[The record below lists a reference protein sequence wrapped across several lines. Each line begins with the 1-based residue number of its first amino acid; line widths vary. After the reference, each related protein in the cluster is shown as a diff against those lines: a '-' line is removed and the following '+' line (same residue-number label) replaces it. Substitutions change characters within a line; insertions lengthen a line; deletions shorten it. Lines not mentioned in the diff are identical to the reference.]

1 MRYFAYIQHRCSI
14 LNWTKTFQNKWENA
28 THYPFLCV
36 RVMSLRDSQELRGE
50 SVSHVPSQFVH
61 VMVCFCFHFN
71 LQCLGFGFVSA
82 LAVHAG
88 RHCFQSNLNIRLR
101 HTFEVLYME
110 GVILIVYVYVG
121 GIHK

>member
-1 MRYFAYIQHRCSI
+1 MRYCVYPAQMQHFE
-14 LNWTKTFQNKWENA
+14 LDKTFQNKWENA

-101 HTFEVLYME
+101 HTFEVLY
-110 GVILIVYVYVG
+110 IYIYYP
-121 GIHK
+121 IYICIFR